1 MNLWVRRLGAVWA
14 GVALSS
20 LAGVAL
26 AADGAS
32 DYPRQPITLVIPY
45 SAGGGSD
52 QFMRIAIERAA
63 QELGQPFIVVNKPGA
78 STVIGMNAVIGA
90 KPDGYTLIV
99 STNTSY
105 TLIPYAISPAPYSPE
120 KSLDYVATLGGTEMV
135 LTARL
140 GVPTELSEI
149 VEQSRGNPGH
159 YTYATYGVGSSTHLA
174 GEVLMD
180 DVQVE
185 FRHIPY
191 KGVEAVTALAGGQ
204 VDLMVD
210 GTNAAGA
217 MMKAGKT
224 KSVVVLQHHRS
235 EYLPDTP
242 TLTEAGYP
250 DATASVISYIMAAP
264 KGTPKPI
271 IAKLEKA
278 FEVAMQDPVVKE
290 KIKGMRSI
298 INFKNAEETRSFVAD
313 QAAAFKDIVEKK
325 NIKF

>member
-1 MNLWVRRLGAVWA
+1 MKPFLFALNVAVSCL
-14 GVALSS
+14 GVAG
-20 LAGVAL
+20 AAL
-26 AADGAS
+26 ADTAEN
-32 DYPRQPITLVIPY
+32 YPHRPITIVIPY
-45 SAGGGSD
+45 SAGGGTD
-52 QFMRIAIERAA
+52 QFMRIAAERAA
-63 QELGQPFIVVNKPGA
+63 EELGQQFIIVNKPGA
-78 STVIGMNAVIGA
+78 STVIGVNSVVNA
-90 KPDGYTLIV
+90 KPDGYTLLV

-105 TLIPYAISPAPYSPE
+105 TLIPSAISPSPYSPE
-120 KSLDYVATLGGTEMV
+120 KSLQYVATLGGTEMV

-140 GVPTELSEI
+140 GVPTSLSEI
-149 VEQSRGNPGH
+149 LEKSRQDPGH

-180 DVQVE
+180 DTGTE

-217 MMKAGKT
+217 MIKAGKT
-224 KSVVVLQHHRS
+224 KSIVVLQHHRS

-250 DATASVISYIMAAP
+250 NATASAISYIMAVP
-264 KGTPKPI
+264 KGTPQPI
-271 IAKLEKA
+271 VEKLGKA
-278 FEVAMQDPVVKE
+278 FSVAMQDPGVKE
-290 KIKGMRSI
+290 KIKAMRSTSA
-298 INFKNAEETRSFVAD
+298 FLDAAETQRFVNE
-313 QAAAFKDIVEKK
+313 QAAAFKDIVQKK